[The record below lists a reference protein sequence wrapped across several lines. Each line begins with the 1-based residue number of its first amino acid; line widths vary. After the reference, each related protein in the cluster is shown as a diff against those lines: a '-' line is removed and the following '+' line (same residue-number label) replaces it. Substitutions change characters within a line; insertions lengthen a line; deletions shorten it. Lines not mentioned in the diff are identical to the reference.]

1 METNVLKILWKFY
14 KTPRAGIRI
23 LCAPLSFHRSYI
35 ALLQARS
42 TSCQTRDGSP
52 FYLNHMSD
60 QLSEL
65 DWQELT
71 DLITTA
77 PPERIRLAVS
87 RVNASSAPATVL
99 ITEVDRLLHLATISS
114 GDAFDRALLGELRRL
129 SIH

>member
-1 METNVLKILWKFY
+1 
-14 KTPRAGIRI
+14 
-23 LCAPLSFHRSYI
+23 
-35 ALLQARS
+35 
-42 TSCQTRDGSP
+42 
-52 FYLNHMSD
+52 MSD

-99 ITEVDRLLHLATISS
+99 ITEVDRLVHLATI
-114 GDAFDRALLGELRRL
+114 
-129 SIH
+129 

>member
-1 METNVLKILWKFY
+1 M
-14 KTPRAGIRI
+14 
-23 LCAPLSFHRSYI
+23 
-35 ALLQARS
+35 
-42 TSCQTRDGSP
+42 
-52 FYLNHMSD
+52 NH

-77 PPERIRLAVS
+77 PPERIKPAVS
-87 RVNASSAPATVL
+87 RVNASSTPSSMFFN
-99 ITEVDRLLHLATISS
+99 EVDRLLHLAAISS